1 MIHGKFEVEK
11 GGMFAFVF
19 DNSFSKTIAKLV
31 QFSAKIVS
39 KSKSE
44 EHIAQQKV
52 VAEVHDQHLF
62 DENDVAPGETLQSI
76 MLKKEERNYKVLL
89 NVILY

>member
-1 MIHGKFEVEK
+1 MGNLKWKRWDVCL
-11 GGMFAFVF
+11 VF

-76 MLKKEERNYKVLL
+76 MLKKKKKEITRFY
-89 NVILY
+89 